1 MKTAF
6 VTGSTGLLGNN
17 LVRELIKKGFQVKA
31 LARSKNKAKQQFDG
45 LDVEIVEGDLTD
57 IQGFK
62 DSLIG
67 CDVLFHTAAFFRDNY
82 KGGDHWRELHQI
94 NVEGTRILL
103 ETAYQAGIRRVIHT
117 SSIAVL
123 NGERGELI
131 DETMLRDEKSADNY
145 YRSKILADQEV
156 INFLNYYPDMFIS
169 MVLPGWMFGPRD
181 IGPTSSGEFV
191 LNFLEEKLPGIVP
204 GSFSIVDARDV
215 ALIQIAALEYGRRG
229 ERYLAA
235 GRHMT
240 MAQLFPLM
248 SEISGIK
255 APTKKIPWVLLK
267 GIAFL
272 NEMYGSITKKQ
283 VLLSKA
289 TVKLMATEEDRTHFN
304 HEKTLKELGITFR
317 PIEETLTSVIEWYR
331 KND

>member
-1 MKTAF
+1 M
-6 VTGSTGLLGNN
+6 
-17 LVRELIKKGFQVKA
+17 
-31 LARSKNKAKQQFDG
+31 
-45 LDVEIVEGDLTD
+45 TD

-82 KGGDHWRELHQI
+82 KGGDHWSELHQI

-123 NGERGELI
+123 NGELI
-131 DETMLRDEKSADNY
+131 DETMLRDEKNADNY

-191 LNFLEEKLPGIVP
+191 LNFLEEKLPGVVP

-235 GRHMT
+235 GSHMT
-240 MAQLFPLM
+240 MAQFFPLM
-248 SEISGIK
+248 AKISGIK
-255 APTKKIPWVLLK
+255 APTKKIPWILLK
-267 GIAFL
+267 GLSFL
-272 NEMYGSITKKQ
+272 NEIYGRITKKQ